1 MPQENKQTSSTLLQT
16 ERQALGDKI
25 TVSISRQS
33 ALGADATEFC

>member
-25 TVSISRQS
+25 TVSISHQS
-33 ALGADATEFC
+33 ALGADATEFG